1 MFTLRCRHSDEL
13 IAVFDSRTE
22 HGGEKNT
29 YLMTLIRKIIRLT
42 QKVLLSMIRCD
53 QESLLLKVSE
63 NENVVHMLSLGTHA
77 GDIGS
82 HLASQ
87 CTFFYDYVELFT
99 FNRKEQKQD
108 LEKKRKKEKRKC

>member
-1 MFTLRCRHSDEL
+1 M
-13 IAVFDSRTE
+13 
-22 HGGEKNT
+22 
-29 YLMTLIRKIIRLT
+29 T

-87 CTFFYDYVELFT
+87 CTFFMIMWNCSLLTER
-99 FNRKEQKQD
+99 NRN
-108 LEKKRKKEKRKC
+108 RI